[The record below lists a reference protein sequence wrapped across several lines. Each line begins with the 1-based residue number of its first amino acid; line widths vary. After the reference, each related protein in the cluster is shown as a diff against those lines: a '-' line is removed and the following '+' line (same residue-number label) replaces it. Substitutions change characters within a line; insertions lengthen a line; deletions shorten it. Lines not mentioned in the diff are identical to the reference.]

1 MNGIWYY
8 VIAFIIIWA
17 VSLIFKDYLTE
28 HGVEVEFPLLMWK
41 TKRLRG
47 FIDRIA
53 NKSKKFWKWYMNVGV
68 VISFGLM
75 IFMAVA
81 LIYSF
86 TQISQTAAVGLV
98 IPGVDIPGSPIFIP
112 FIYGILA
119 LITVIIIHEFS
130 HGILARVEDVKINSI
145 GLLLFTVIPGAFVEP
160 DEDEI
165 NELGK
170 LSKLRI
176 YAAGSMG
183 NMVLAVVAVIIVLV
197 LSSVFVP
204 MIFHEDGVS
213 IDRTVSDAPADG
225 ILKSGMV
232 IESLNNQSFNNSQGY
247 AEAIKTLKPNQTVYV
262 STDQGDYSFKLG
274 ENPNNK
280 SLGYMGVQAVKHYS
294 FNNGV
299 GDNVLSP
306 VLWVIF
312 PLIQLFSWIFFLNFA
327 IGTFNLLPMKPL
339 DGGLMFE
346 TLLSYKL
353 SDKYVNLL
361 TNFSSYLMLII
372 ILVSLVYGI
381 GSALI

>member
-1 MNGIWYY
+1 MFKNRNYNILT
-8 VIAFIIIWA
+8 IDFRNPELSNKINLLEPIIKEYE
-17 VSLIFKDYLTE
+17 S
-28 HGVEVEFPLLMWK
+28 
-41 TKRLRG
+41 
-47 FIDRIA
+47 
-53 NKSKKFWKWYMNVGV
+53 YMKYD
-68 VISFGLM
+68 IE
-75 IFMAVA
+75 A
-81 LIYSF
+81 
-86 TQISQTAAVGLV
+86 TQI
-98 IPGVDIPGSPIFIP
+98 
-112 FIYGILA
+112 
-119 LITVIIIHEFS
+119 EN
-130 HGILARVEDVKINSI
+130 DVNYYNS
-145 GLLLFTVIPGAFVEP
+145 
-160 DEDEI
+160 
-165 NELGK
+165 
-170 LSKLRI
+170 
-176 YAAGSMG
+176 
-183 NMVLAVVAVIIVLV
+183 
-197 LSSVFVP
+197 
-204 MIFHEDGVS
+204 
-213 IDRTVSDAPADG
+213 
-225 ILKSGMV
+225 V

-299 GDNVLSP
+299 GDNALSP

>member
-8 VIAFIIIWA
+8 VIAFIIIWLFA
-17 VSLIFKDYLTE
+17 LIFKDYLVK
-28 HGVEVEFPLLMWK
+28 HDVEVEFPVLLWK

-53 NKSKKFWKWYMNVGV
+53 NKSKRFWKWYMNIGII
-68 VISFGLM
+68 ISFGLM
-75 IFMAVA
+75 IFMAVS

-86 TQISQTAAVGLV
+86 ANISQTPAVGLV

-112 FIYGILA
+112 FLYGIIG

-130 HGILARVEDVKINSI
+130 HGILARVENVKINSI
-145 GLLLFTVIPGAFVEP
+145 GLLLFAIIPGAFVEP

-165 NELGK
+165 K
-170 LSKLRI
+170 HLSKFGKLRI

-183 NMVLAVVAVIIVLV
+183 NMVLAVISLIIVLV
-197 LSSVFVP
+197 LSSAVVP
-204 MIFHEDGVS
+204 MFFHEDGVS
-213 IDRTVSDAPADG
+213 IDRVVSDAPADG

-232 IESLNNQSFNNSQGY
+232 VESINNQSFDNSQGY
-247 AEAIKTLKPNQTVYV
+247 INTIKTFRPNQTVHV
-262 STDQGDYSFKLG
+262 STDQGIYSFKLG

-280 SLGYMGVQAVKHYS
+280 TLGYMGVQTVKHYS
-294 FNNGV
+294 FNNDLGS
-299 GDNVLSP
+299 NQLSP

-312 PLIQLFSWIFFLNFA
+312 PMIQLFNWIFFLNFA
-327 IGTFNLLPMKPL
+327 IGSFNLLPMKPL

-353 SDKYVNLL
+353 SEKTVQLL
-361 TNFSSYLMLII
+361 TKFSSYLMLMII
-372 ILVSLVYGI
+372 IISLIYGF
-381 GSALI
+381 SAALL